1 MAVLNTGE
9 WIAEEDYSKYPK
21 ENWCDCDYIAAWIKE
36 VGYVP
41 KTSIEN
47 LTHMIIAFYN
57 FEIEEKGYF
66 ILKDE
71 REHPDNLFQMLPL
84 MWKQAMVSKRLII
97 YRKKGERL

>member
-9 WIAEEDYSKYPK
+9 WIVEEDYSKYPK

-71 REHPDNLFQMLPL
+71 REHPDNLMIFVPDVAAYVEASNGF
-84 MWKQAMVSKRLII
+84 KTFDYIP
-97 YRKKGERL
+97 